1 MVESVLVLSFS
12 IDIRF
17 LKIIHRIKCLTS
29 GGTKKTAGATVELA
43 ALTWLGIRSVKLS
56 VPFKKGGISMDVRG
70 KVAIVTGG
78 AYGIGR
84 AIALALAD
92 EGARVCV
99 FDRSVE
105 ALQTVVDEIEAKH
118 PGQAIGAA
126 GDAAST
132 DDISRVLQLTR
143 EAFGPI
149 ELYCANAGIASPG
162 VALDDKA
169 WSESVETNLLAH
181 IRAAN
186 MLLPEWQERGG
197 GYFLITSS
205 GAGLTTQLG
214 DVAYSVTKHAA
225 VALAEWL
232 SITYHECGVRVSCLC
247 PLGVKTNML
256 QQLLA
261 TEEYDYS
268 GAVGRVL
275 DADEVAQ
282 VVIEGIRNEQFLILP
297 QPEVLEF
304 FRRKAADYDR
314 WLGGMRRLQSQI
326 RR

>member
-1 MVESVLVLSFS
+1 M
-12 IDIRF
+12 
-17 LKIIHRIKCLTS
+17 
-29 GGTKKTAGATVELA
+29 
-43 ALTWLGIRSVKLS
+43 SVK
-56 VPFKKGGISMDVRG
+56 GIVMDIGG

-92 EGARVCV
+92 AGASVCV
-99 FDRSVE
+99 FDRSGE
-105 ALQTVVDEIEAKH
+105 ALQAVVGEVEAKH
-118 PGQAIGAA
+118 PGRAIGAV
-126 GDAAST
+126 GNAANT
-132 DDISRVLQLTR
+132 DDISSVLRQTR

-149 ELYCANAGIASPG
+149 DLYCSNAGVASPG

-169 WSESVETNLLAH
+169 WSESMETNLLAH
-181 IRAAN
+181 IRAADL
-186 MLLPEWQERGG
+186 LLPEWQQRGS
-197 GYFLITSS
+197 GYFLITASA
-205 GAGLTTQLG
+205 AGLTTQLG

-232 SITYHECGVRVSCLC
+232 SITYHGCGVGVSCLC

-256 QQLLA
+256 QQLLEN
-261 TEEYDYS
+261 EEYDYS
-268 GAVGRVL
+268 GAIGRVL

-282 VVIEGIRNEQFLILP
+282 IVVEGIRNEQFLILP

-326 RR
+326 RRPE